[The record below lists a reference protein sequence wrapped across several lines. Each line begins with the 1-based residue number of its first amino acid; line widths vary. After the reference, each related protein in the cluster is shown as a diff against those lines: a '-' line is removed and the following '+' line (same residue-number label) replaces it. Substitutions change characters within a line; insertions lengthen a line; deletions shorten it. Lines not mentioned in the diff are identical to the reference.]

1 METLFEKFHKKL
13 AATSTDFTRSVMD
26 EIAWNEARLIGIKGA
41 RGVGKTTLLFQ
52 YIKLHLSHK
61 IEEVL
66 YISLDN
72 LYFNNNNLLA
82 IIDQF
87 VKRGGNYLFI
97 DEVHRYPN
105 WSQELKNAY
114 DDYPELRI
122 VFTGSSMLEILNARA
137 DLSRRAVVY
146 TMGGL
151 SFREYLSIKNIHTFE
166 QYTLNDILKNHQ
178 EYTIQISQEIRP
190 LQWFQR
196 YLEGGYYPYFIES
209 ESLYRTKVEEVVRM
223 MLEIELPA
231 LRGLENQYI
240 LKIKQL
246 LMVLAESVPFTPNV
260 SKLAERIGINRNTL
274 ITYLKNLQDVG
285 LTMHLFSES
294 SGITRLQKPE
304 KIYLENT
311 NLMYALN
318 PNQVNIGSIRETFWM
333 NQLSQ
338 LHNVT
343 LPQQGDFLIDNQ
355 YTFEIGGKGKSN
367 RQIKEVNNA
376 FIVKDDIEIGSQ
388 GVIPLWLFGFLY

>member
-190 LQWFQR
+190 LQWFQS

-343 LPQQGDFLIDNQ
+343 LPRQGDFLIDNQ

>member
-13 AATSTDFTRSVMD
+13 ATTSTDFTRSVMH
-26 EIAWNEARLIGIKGA
+26 EIAWHEARLIGIKGA

-52 YIKLHLSHK
+52 YIKLHLTHK
-61 IEEVL
+61 IGEVL

-82 IIDQF
+82 LIDQF

-151 SFREYLSIKNIHTFE
+151 SFREYLSIKNIHTF
-166 QYTLNDILKNHQ
+166 QPYTLNEILNNHQ
-178 EYTIQISQEIRP
+178 EYAIQISKEIRP
-190 LQWFQR
+190 LQWFQG

-240 LKIKQL
+240 FKIKQL

-274 ITYLKNLQDVG
+274 IAYLKNLQDVG
-285 LTMHLFSES
+285 LTMHLFSQS
-294 SGITRLQKPE
+294 AGITRLQKPE

-318 PNQVNIGSIRETFWM
+318 PNQVNTGNIRETFWM

-355 YTFEIGGKGKSN
+355 YTFEIGGKSKSSK
-367 RQIKEVNNA
+367 QVKEINDA
-376 FIVKDDIEIGSQ
+376 YIVKDDIEIGSN

>member
-1 METLFEKFHKKL
+1 METLFEKFRKKL
-13 AATSTDFTRSVMD
+13 DATTTDFTRSVMH
-26 EIAWNEARLIGIKGA
+26 EIAWNEARLIGLKGA

-52 YIKLHLSHK
+52 YIKLHLSDK
-61 IEEVL
+61 INEVL

-82 IIDQF
+82 LIDQF

-122 VFTGSSMLEILNARA
+122 VFTGSSMLEILNAHA
-137 DLSRRAVVY
+137 DLSRRAIVY

-151 SFREYLSIKNIHTFE
+151 SFREYLSIKNIHTFQPYSLVE
-166 QYTLNDILKNHQ
+166 ILKNHQ
-178 EYTIQISQEIRP
+178 EYAVQISKEIRP
-190 LQWFQR
+190 LQWFQG

-274 ITYLKNLQDVG
+274 IAYLKNLQDVG

-294 SGITRLQKPE
+294 TGITRLQKPE

-318 PNQVNIGSIRETFWM
+318 PKQVNLGSIRETFWM

-343 LPQQGDFLIDNQ
+343 LPQNGDFLIDNQ
-355 YTFEIGGKGKSN
+355 YTFEIGGKNKSSK
-367 RQIKEVNNA
+367 QIQGVNDA
-376 FIVKDDIEIGSQ
+376 YVVKDDIEIGSA

>member
-97 DEVHRYPN
+97 DEIHRYPN

-190 LQWFQR
+190 LQWFQS

>member
-52 YIKLHLSHK
+52 YIKLHLSHI

-166 QYTLNDILKNHQ
+166 QYTLNEILKNHQ

-190 LQWFQR
+190 LQWFQS

-231 LRGLENQYI
+231 LRGLENHYI

-285 LTMHLFSES
+285 LIMHLFSES

-376 FIVKDDIEIGSQ
+376 YIVKDDIEIGSQ

>member
-1 METLFEKFHKKL
+1 MVTLFEKFHKKL
-13 AATSTDFTRSVMD
+13 AATSTDFTRSVMH
-26 EIAWNEARLIGIKGA
+26 EIAWNEARLIGLKGA

-52 YIKLHLSHK
+52 YIKLHLSDK
-61 IEEVL
+61 IGEVL

-72 LYFNNNNLLA
+72 LFFNNNNLLA
-82 IIDQF
+82 LIDQF

-151 SFREYLSIKNIHTFE
+151 SFREYLSIKKIHTFN
-166 QYTLNDILKNHQ
+166 QYTLVDILKNHQ
-178 EYTIQISQEIRP
+178 EYAIQISKEIRP
-190 LQWFQR
+190 LQWFQG

-209 ESLYRTKVEEVVRM
+209 ESLYRNKVEEVVRM

-274 ITYLKNLQDVG
+274 IAYLKNLQDVG

-294 SGITRLQKPE
+294 TGITRLQKPE

-318 PNQVNIGSIRETFWM
+318 PNQVNTGNIRETFWM

-343 LPQQGDFLIDNQ
+343 LPQHGDFLIDNQ
-355 YTFEIGGKGKSN
+355 YTFEIGGKSKSSK
-367 RQIKEVNNA
+367 QIKEINDA
-376 FIVKDDIEIGSQ
+376 YIVKDDIEIGSA

>member
-1 METLFEKFHKKL
+1 METIFEKFRKKL
-13 AATSTDFTRSVMD
+13 DATTTDFTRSVMH
-26 EIAWNEARLIGIKGA
+26 EIAWNEARLIGLKGA

-52 YIKLHLSHK
+52 YIKLHLSDK
-61 IEEVL
+61 INEVL

-82 IIDQF
+82 LIDQF
-87 VKRGGNYLFI
+87 VKRGGNHLFI

-137 DLSRRAVVY
+137 DLSRRAIVY

-151 SFREYLSIKNIHTFE
+151 SFREYLSIKNIHTFQPYSLDE
-166 QYTLNDILKNHQ
+166 ILKNHQ
-178 EYTIQISQEIRP
+178 EYAVQISKEIRP
-190 LQWFQR
+190 LQWFQG

-274 ITYLKNLQDVG
+274 IAYLKNLQDVG

-294 SGITRLQKPE
+294 TGITRLQKPE

-318 PNQVNIGSIRETFWM
+318 PKQVNLGSIRETFWM

-338 LHNVT
+338 LHTVT
-343 LPQQGDFLIDNQ
+343 LPQNGDFLIDNQ
-355 YTFEIGGKGKSN
+355 YTFEIGGKNKSSK
-367 RQIKEVNNA
+367 QIQGVNDA
-376 FIVKDDIEIGSQ
+376 YVVKDDIEIGSA

>member
-52 YIKLHLSHK
+52 YIKLHLSKK

-190 LQWFQR
+190 LQWFQS

-376 FIVKDDIEIGSQ
+376 YIVKDDIEIGSQ

>member
-1 METLFEKFHKKL
+1 METIFEKFRKKL
-13 AATSTDFTRSVMD
+13 DATTTDFTRSVMH
-26 EIAWNEARLIGIKGA
+26 EIAWNEARLIGLKGA

-52 YIKLHLSHK
+52 YIKLHLSDK
-61 IEEVL
+61 INEVL

-82 IIDQF
+82 LIDQF

-137 DLSRRAVVY
+137 DLSRRAIVY

-151 SFREYLSIKNIHTFE
+151 SFREYLSIKNIHTFQPYSLDE
-166 QYTLNDILKNHQ
+166 ILKNHQ
-178 EYTIQISQEIRP
+178 EYAIQISKEIRP
-190 LQWFQR
+190 LQWFQG

-274 ITYLKNLQDVG
+274 IAYLKNLQDVG

-294 SGITRLQKPE
+294 TGITRLQKPE

-318 PNQVNIGSIRETFWM
+318 PKQVNLGSIRETFWM

-338 LHNVT
+338 LHTVT
-343 LPQQGDFLIDNQ
+343 LPQNGDFLIDNQ
-355 YTFEIGGKGKSN
+355 YTFEIGGKNKSSK
-367 RQIKEVNNA
+367 QIQGVNDA
-376 FIVKDDIEIGSQ
+376 YVVKDDIEIGSA

>member
-1 METLFEKFHKKL
+1 METLFEKFRKKL
-13 AATSTDFTRSVMD
+13 DATTTDFTRSVMH
-26 EIAWNEARLIGIKGA
+26 EIAWNEARLIGLKGA

-52 YIKLHLSHK
+52 YIKLHLSDK
-61 IEEVL
+61 INEVL

-82 IIDQF
+82 LIDQF
-87 VKRGGNYLFI
+87 VKRGGNHLFI

-137 DLSRRAVVY
+137 DLSRRAIVY

-151 SFREYLSIKNIHTFE
+151 SFREYLSIKNIHTFQPYSLDE
-166 QYTLNDILKNHQ
+166 ILKNHQ
-178 EYTIQISQEIRP
+178 EYAVQISKEIRP
-190 LQWFQR
+190 LQWFQG

-274 ITYLKNLQDVG
+274 IAYLKNLQDVG

-294 SGITRLQKPE
+294 TGITRLQKPE

-318 PNQVNIGSIRETFWM
+318 PKQVNLGSIRETFWM

-343 LPQQGDFLIDNQ
+343 LPQNGDFLIDNQ
-355 YTFEIGGKGKSN
+355 YTFEIGGKNKSSK
-367 RQIKEVNNA
+367 QIQGINDAYV
-376 FIVKDDIEIGSQ
+376 VKDDIEIGSA

>member
-190 LQWFQR
+190 LQWFQS

-223 MLEIELPA
+223 MLEIELPV

-343 LPQQGDFLIDNQ
+343 LPRQGDFLIDNQ

-376 FIVKDDIEIGSQ
+376 YIVKDDIEIGSQ

>member
-1 METLFEKFHKKL
+1 METLFEKFRKKL
-13 AATSTDFTRSVMD
+13 DATTTDFTRSVMH
-26 EIAWNEARLIGIKGA
+26 EIAWNEARLIGLKGA

-52 YIKLHLSHK
+52 YIKLHLSDK
-61 IEEVL
+61 INEVL

-82 IIDQF
+82 LIDQF

-137 DLSRRAVVY
+137 DLSRRAIVY

-151 SFREYLSIKNIHTFE
+151 SFREYLSIKNIHKFQPYSLDE
-166 QYTLNDILKNHQ
+166 ILKNHQ
-178 EYTIQISQEIRP
+178 EYAVQISKEIRP
-190 LQWFQR
+190 LQWFEG

-274 ITYLKNLQDVG
+274 IAYLKNLQDVG

-294 SGITRLQKPE
+294 TGITRLQKPE

-318 PNQVNIGSIRETFWM
+318 PKQVNLGSIRETFWM

-343 LPQQGDFLIDNQ
+343 LPQNGYFLIDNQ
-355 YTFEIGGKGKSN
+355 YTFEIGGKNKSSK
-367 RQIKEVNNA
+367 QIQGANDAYV
-376 FIVKDDIEIGSQ
+376 VKDDIEIGSA

>member
-1 METLFEKFHKKL
+1 METLFEKFRKKL
-13 AATSTDFTRSVMD
+13 DATTTDFTRSVMH
-26 EIAWNEARLIGIKGA
+26 EIAWNEARLIGLKGA

-52 YIKLHLSHK
+52 YIKLHLSDK
-61 IEEVL
+61 INEVL

-82 IIDQF
+82 LIDQF

-137 DLSRRAVVY
+137 DLSRRAIVY

-151 SFREYLSIKNIHTFE
+151 SFREYLSLKNIHTFQPYSLDE
-166 QYTLNDILKNHQ
+166 ILKNHQ
-178 EYTIQISQEIRP
+178 EYAVQISKEIRP
-190 LQWFQR
+190 LQWFQG

-274 ITYLKNLQDVG
+274 IAYLKNLQDVG

-294 SGITRLQKPE
+294 TGITRLQKPE

-318 PNQVNIGSIRETFWM
+318 PNQVNTGNIRETFWM

-338 LHNVT
+338 LHHVT
-343 LPQQGDFLIDNQ
+343 LPQNGDFLIDNQ
-355 YTFEIGGKGKSN
+355 YTFEIGGKNKSSK
-367 RQIKEVNNA
+367 QIQEIKESYV
-376 FIVKDDIEIGSQ
+376 VKDDIEIGSA

>member
-1 METLFEKFHKKL
+1 METLFEKFHKTL

-26 EIAWNEARLIGIKGA
+26 DIAWNEARLIGIKGA

-166 QYTLNDILKNHQ
+166 QYTLNEILKNHQ

-190 LQWFQR
+190 LQWFQS
-196 YLEGGYYPYFIES
+196 YIEGGYYPYFIES

-376 FIVKDDIEIGSQ
+376 YIVKDDIEIGSQ

>member
-1 METLFEKFHKKL
+1 METLFEKFRKKL
-13 AATSTDFTRSVMD
+13 DATTTDFTRSVMH
-26 EIAWNEARLIGIKGA
+26 EIAWNEARLIGLKGA

-52 YIKLHLSHK
+52 YIKLHLSDK
-61 IEEVL
+61 INEVL

-82 IIDQF
+82 LIDQF

-137 DLSRRAVVY
+137 DLSRRAIVY

-151 SFREYLSIKNIHTFE
+151 SFREYLSIKNIHTFQPYSLDE
-166 QYTLNDILKNHQ
+166 ILKNHQ
-178 EYTIQISQEIRP
+178 EYAVQISKEIRP
-190 LQWFQR
+190 LQWFQG

-274 ITYLKNLQDVG
+274 IAYLKNLQDVG

-294 SGITRLQKPE
+294 TGITRLQKPE

-318 PNQVNIGSIRETFWM
+318 PKQVNLGSIRETFWM

-338 LHNVT
+338 LHTVT
-343 LPQQGDFLIDNQ
+343 LPQNGDFLIDNQ
-355 YTFEIGGKGKSN
+355 YTFEIGGKNKSSK
-367 RQIKEVNNA
+367 QIQGINDAYV
-376 FIVKDDIEIGSQ
+376 VKDDIEIGSA

>member
-190 LQWFQR
+190 LQWFQS

>member
-190 LQWFQR
+190 LQWFQS

-343 LPQQGDFLIDNQ
+343 LPRQGDFLIDNQ

-376 FIVKDDIEIGSQ
+376 YIVKDDIEIGSQ

>member
-1 METLFEKFHKKL
+1 METLFEKFRKKL
-13 AATSTDFTRSVMD
+13 DATTTDFTRSVMH
-26 EIAWNEARLIGIKGA
+26 EIAWNEARLIGLKGA

-52 YIKLHLSHK
+52 YIKLHLSDK
-61 IEEVL
+61 INEVL

-82 IIDQF
+82 LIDQF

-137 DLSRRAVVY
+137 DLSRRAIVY

-151 SFREYLSIKNIHTFE
+151 SFREYLSIKNIHTF
-166 QYTLNDILKNHQ
+166 QPYSLDKILKNHQ
-178 EYTIQISQEIRP
+178 EYAVQISKEIRP
-190 LQWFQR
+190 LQWFQS

-274 ITYLKNLQDVG
+274 IAYLKNLQDVG

-294 SGITRLQKPE
+294 TGITRLQKPE

-318 PNQVNIGSIRETFWM
+318 PKQVNLGSIRETFWM

-343 LPQQGDFLIDNQ
+343 LPQNGDFLIDNQ
-355 YTFEIGGKGKSN
+355 YTFEIGGKNKSSK
-367 RQIKEVNNA
+367 QIQGVNDA
-376 FIVKDDIEIGSQ
+376 YVVKDDIEIGSA

>member
-13 AATSTDFTRSVMD
+13 AATSTDYTRSVMD

-190 LQWFQR
+190 LQWFQS

>member
-13 AATSTDFTRSVMD
+13 AATSTDFKRSVMD

-151 SFREYLSIKNIHTFE
+151 SYREYLSIKNIHTFE

-190 LQWFQR
+190 LQWFQS

>member
-1 METLFEKFHKKL
+1 METLFEKFRKKL
-13 AATSTDFTRSVMD
+13 DATTTDFTRSVMH
-26 EIAWNEARLIGIKGA
+26 EIAWNEARLIGLKGA

-52 YIKLHLSHK
+52 YIKLHLSDK
-61 IEEVL
+61 INEVL

-82 IIDQF
+82 LIDQF

-137 DLSRRAVVY
+137 DLSRRAIVY

-151 SFREYLSIKNIHTFE
+151 SFREYLSIKNIHTFQPYSLVE
-166 QYTLNDILKNHQ
+166 ILKNHQ
-178 EYTIQISQEIRP
+178 EYAIQISKEIRP
-190 LQWFQR
+190 LQWFQG

-274 ITYLKNLQDVG
+274 IAYLKNLQDVG

-294 SGITRLQKPE
+294 TGITRLQKPE

-318 PNQVNIGSIRETFWM
+318 PKQVNLGSIRETFWM

-343 LPQQGDFLIDNQ
+343 LPQNGDFLIDNQ
-355 YTFEIGGKGKSN
+355 YTFEIGGKNKSSK
-367 RQIKEVNNA
+367 QIQGVNDA
-376 FIVKDDIEIGSQ
+376 YVVKDDIEIGSA

>member
-13 AATSTDFTRSVMD
+13 ASTSTDFTRSVMH
-26 EIAWNEARLIGIKGA
+26 EIAWNEARLIGLKGA

-52 YIKLHLSHK
+52 YIKLHLSDK
-61 IEEVL
+61 IGEVL

-72 LYFNNNNLLA
+72 LFFNNNNLLA
-82 IIDQF
+82 LIDQF

-151 SFREYLSIKNIHTFE
+151 SFREYLSIKNIHTFK
-166 QYTLNDILKNHQ
+166 QYTLVDILNNHQ
-178 EYTIQISQEIRP
+178 EYAIQISKEIRP
-190 LQWFQR
+190 LQWFQG

-209 ESLYRTKVEEVVRM
+209 ESLYRNKVEEVVRM

-274 ITYLKNLQDVG
+274 IAYLKNLQDVG

-294 SGITRLQKPE
+294 TGITRLQKPE

-318 PNQVNIGSIRETFWM
+318 PNQVNTGNIRETFWM

-343 LPQQGDFLIDNQ
+343 LPQHGDFLIDNQ
-355 YTFEIGGKGKSN
+355 YTFEIGGKSKSSK
-367 RQIKEVNNA
+367 QIKEINDA
-376 FIVKDDIEIGSQ
+376 YIVKDDIEIGSA

>member
-190 LQWFQR
+190 LQWFQS

-343 LPQQGDFLIDNQ
+343 LPRQGDFLIDNQ

-367 RQIKEVNNA
+367 RQIKQVNNA
-376 FIVKDDIEIGSQ
+376 YIVKDDIEIGSQ

>member
-1 METLFEKFHKKL
+1 METIFEKFRKKL
-13 AATSTDFTRSVMD
+13 DATTTDFTRSVMH
-26 EIAWNEARLIGIKGA
+26 EIAWNEARLIGLKGA

-52 YIKLHLSHK
+52 YIKLHLSDK
-61 IEEVL
+61 INEVL

-82 IIDQF
+82 LIDQF

-137 DLSRRAVVY
+137 DLSRRAIVY

-151 SFREYLSIKNIHTFE
+151 SFREYLSIKNIHTFQPYSLDE
-166 QYTLNDILKNHQ
+166 ILKNHQ
-178 EYTIQISQEIRP
+178 EYAVQISKEIRP
-190 LQWFQR
+190 LQWFQG

-209 ESLYRTKVEEVVRM
+209 ESLYRIKVEEVVRM

-274 ITYLKNLQDVG
+274 IAYLKNLQDVG

-294 SGITRLQKPE
+294 TGITRLQKPE

-318 PNQVNIGSIRETFWM
+318 PKQVNLGSIRETFWM

-343 LPQQGDFLIDNQ
+343 LPQNGDFLIDNQ
-355 YTFEIGGKGKSN
+355 YTFEIGGKNKSSK
-367 RQIKEVNNA
+367 QIQGVNDA
-376 FIVKDDIEIGSQ
+376 YVVKDDIEIGSA

>member
-190 LQWFQR
+190 LQWFQS

-376 FIVKDDIEIGSQ
+376 YIVKDDIEIGSQ

>member
-1 METLFEKFHKKL
+1 METLFEKFRKKL
-13 AATSTDFTRSVMD
+13 DATTTDFTRSVMH
-26 EIAWNEARLIGIKGA
+26 EIAWNEARLIGLKGA

-52 YIKLHLSHK
+52 YIKLHLSDK
-61 IEEVL
+61 INEVL

-82 IIDQF
+82 LIDQF
-87 VKRGGNYLFI
+87 VKRGGNHLFI

-137 DLSRRAVVY
+137 DLSRRAIVY

-151 SFREYLSIKNIHTFE
+151 SFREYLSIKNIHTFQPYSLDE
-166 QYTLNDILKNHQ
+166 ILKNHQ
-178 EYTIQISQEIRP
+178 EFAVQISKEIRP
-190 LQWFQR
+190 LQWFQG

-274 ITYLKNLQDVG
+274 IAYLKNLQDVG

-294 SGITRLQKPE
+294 TGITRLQKPE

-318 PNQVNIGSIRETFWM
+318 PKQVNLGSIRETFWM

-343 LPQQGDFLIDNQ
+343 LPQNGDFLIDNQ
-355 YTFEIGGKGKSN
+355 YTFEIGGKNKSSK
-367 RQIKEVNNA
+367 QIQGINDAYV
-376 FIVKDDIEIGSQ
+376 VKDDIEIGSA

>member
-190 LQWFQR
+190 LQWFQS

-367 RQIKEVNNA
+367 RQIKQVNNA
-376 FIVKDDIEIGSQ
+376 YIVKDDIEIGSQ

>member
-190 LQWFQR
+190 LQWFQS

-285 LTMHLFSES
+285 LTMHLFSET

-343 LPQQGDFLIDNQ
+343 LPRQGDFLIDNQ

-367 RQIKEVNNA
+367 RQIKQVNNA
-376 FIVKDDIEIGSQ
+376 YIVKDDIEIGSQ

>member
-52 YIKLHLSHK
+52 YIKLHLSQK
-61 IEEVL
+61 IGEVL

-151 SFREYLSIKNIHTFE
+151 SFREYLSIKNIHTFQ
-166 QYTLNDILKNHQ
+166 QYTLNEIIKNHQ

-190 LQWFQR
+190 LQWFQS

-231 LRGLENQYI
+231 LRGLENHYI

-246 LMVLAESVPFTPNV
+246 LMVLAESVPLTPNV

-285 LTMHLFSES
+285 LTIHLFSES

-376 FIVKDDIEIGSQ
+376 YIVKDDIEIGSK

>member
-1 METLFEKFHKKL
+1 METIFEKFRKKL
-13 AATSTDFTRSVMD
+13 DATTTDFTRSVMH
-26 EIAWNEARLIGIKGA
+26 EIAWNEARLIGLKGA

-52 YIKLHLSHK
+52 YIKLHLSDK
-61 IEEVL
+61 INEVL

-82 IIDQF
+82 LIDQF

-137 DLSRRAVVY
+137 DLSRRAIVY

-151 SFREYLSIKNIHTFE
+151 SFREYLSIKNIHTFQPYSLDE
-166 QYTLNDILKNHQ
+166 ILKNHQ
-178 EYTIQISQEIRP
+178 EYAVQISKEIRP
-190 LQWFQR
+190 LQWFQG

-274 ITYLKNLQDVG
+274 IAYLKNLQDVG

-294 SGITRLQKPE
+294 TGITRLQKPE

-318 PNQVNIGSIRETFWM
+318 PKQVNLGSIRETFWM

-338 LHNVT
+338 LHTVT
-343 LPQQGDFLIDNQ
+343 LPQNGDFLIDNQ
-355 YTFEIGGKGKSN
+355 YTFEIGGKNKSSK
-367 RQIKEVNNA
+367 QIQGINDA
-376 FIVKDDIEIGSQ
+376 FVVKDDIEIGSA

>member
-13 AATSTDFTRSVMD
+13 AATSTDFTRSVMH

-41 RGVGKTTLLFQ
+41 RGIGKTTLLFQ
-52 YIKLHLSHK
+52 YIKLHLTHK
-61 IEEVL
+61 IGEVL

-82 IIDQF
+82 LIEHF

-151 SFREYLSIKNIHTFE
+151 SFREYLSIKNIHTF
-166 QYTLNDILKNHQ
+166 QPYTLNEILNNHQ
-178 EYTIQISQEIRP
+178 EYAIQISKEIRP
-190 LQWFQR
+190 LQWFQG

-240 LKIKQL
+240 FKIKQL

-274 ITYLKNLQDVG
+274 IAYLKNILC
-285 LTMHLFSES
+285 FS
-294 SGITRLQKPE
+294 
-304 KIYLENT
+304 
-311 NLMYALN
+311 
-318 PNQVNIGSIRETFWM
+318 
-333 NQLSQ
+333 
-338 LHNVT
+338 
-343 LPQQGDFLIDNQ
+343 
-355 YTFEIGGKGKSN
+355 
-367 RQIKEVNNA
+367 
-376 FIVKDDIEIGSQ
+376 
-388 GVIPLWLFGFLY
+388 

>member
-190 LQWFQR
+190 LQWFQS

-285 LTMHLFSES
+285 LTMHLFSET

-343 LPQQGDFLIDNQ
+343 LPRQGDFLIDNQ

-376 FIVKDDIEIGSQ
+376 YIVKDDIEIGSQ

>member
-1 METLFEKFHKKL
+1 METLFEKFRKKL
-13 AATSTDFTRSVMD
+13 DATTTDFTRSVMH
-26 EIAWNEARLIGIKGA
+26 EIAWNEARLIGLKGA

-52 YIKLHLSHK
+52 YIKLHLSDK
-61 IEEVL
+61 INEVL

-82 IIDQF
+82 LIDQF

-137 DLSRRAVVY
+137 DLSRRAIVY

-151 SFREYLSIKNIHTFE
+151 SFREYLSIKNIHTFQPYSLDE
-166 QYTLNDILKNHQ
+166 ILKNHQ
-178 EYTIQISQEIRP
+178 EYAVQISKEIRP
-190 LQWFQR
+190 LQWFQG

-246 LMVLAESVPFTPNV
+246 LMVLTESVPFTPNV

-274 ITYLKNLQDVG
+274 IAYLKNLQDVG

-294 SGITRLQKPE
+294 TGITRLQKPE

-318 PNQVNIGSIRETFWM
+318 PKQVNLGSIRETFWM

-343 LPQQGDFLIDNQ
+343 LPQNGDFLIDNL
-355 YTFEIGGKGKSN
+355 YTFEIGGKNKSSK
-367 RQIKEVNNA
+367 QIQGINDAYV
-376 FIVKDDIEIGSQ
+376 VKDDIEIGSA

>member
-122 VFTGSSMLEILNARA
+122 VFSGSSMLEILNARA

-190 LQWFQR
+190 LQWFQS

>member
-190 LQWFQR
+190 LQWFQS

-285 LTMHLFSES
+285 LTMHLFSET

-367 RQIKEVNNA
+367 RQIKQVNNA
-376 FIVKDDIEIGSQ
+376 YIVKDDIEIGSQ

>member
-190 LQWFQR
+190 LQWFQS

-285 LTMHLFSES
+285 LTMHLFSET

-376 FIVKDDIEIGSQ
+376 YIVKDDIEIGSQ

>member
-1 METLFEKFHKKL
+1 METLFEKFRKKL
-13 AATSTDFTRSVMD
+13 DATTTDFTRSVMH
-26 EIAWNEARLIGIKGA
+26 EIAWNEARLIGLKGA

-52 YIKLHLSHK
+52 YIKLHLSDK
-61 IEEVL
+61 INEVL

-82 IIDQF
+82 LIDQF

-122 VFTGSSMLEILNARA
+122 VFTGSSMLEILNAHA
-137 DLSRRAVVY
+137 DLSRRAIVY

-151 SFREYLSIKNIHTFE
+151 SFREYLSIKNIHTFQPYSLDE
-166 QYTLNDILKNHQ
+166 ILKNHQ
-178 EYTIQISQEIRP
+178 EYAIQISKEIRP
-190 LQWFQR
+190 LQWFQG

-274 ITYLKNLQDVG
+274 IAYLKNLQDVG

-294 SGITRLQKPE
+294 TGITRLQKPE

-318 PNQVNIGSIRETFWM
+318 PKQVNLGSIRETFWM

-338 LHNVT
+338 LHTVT
-343 LPQQGDFLIDNQ
+343 LPQNGDFLIDNQ
-355 YTFEIGGKGKSN
+355 YTFEIGGKNKSSK
-367 RQIKEVNNA
+367 QIQGINDAYV
-376 FIVKDDIEIGSQ
+376 VKDDIEIGSA

>member
-1 METLFEKFHKKL
+1 METIFEKFRKKL
-13 AATSTDFTRSVMD
+13 DATTTDFTRSVMH
-26 EIAWNEARLIGIKGA
+26 EIAWNEARLIGLKGA

-52 YIKLHLSHK
+52 YIKLHLSDK
-61 IEEVL
+61 INEVL

-82 IIDQF
+82 LIDQF

-122 VFTGSSMLEILNARA
+122 VFTGSSMLEILNAHA
-137 DLSRRAVVY
+137 DLSRRAIVY

-151 SFREYLSIKNIHTFE
+151 SFREYLSIKNIHTFQPYSLDE
-166 QYTLNDILKNHQ
+166 ILKNHQ
-178 EYTIQISQEIRP
+178 EYAVQISKEIRP
-190 LQWFQR
+190 LQWFQG

-274 ITYLKNLQDVG
+274 IAYLKNLQDVG

-294 SGITRLQKPE
+294 TGITRLQKPE

-318 PNQVNIGSIRETFWM
+318 PKQVNLGSIRETFWM

-338 LHNVT
+338 LHTVT
-343 LPQQGDFLIDNQ
+343 LPQNGDFLIDNQ
-355 YTFEIGGKGKSN
+355 YTFEIGGKNKSSK
-367 RQIKEVNNA
+367 QIQGVNDA
-376 FIVKDDIEIGSQ
+376 YVVKDDIEIGSA